1 MVRPPPSAYRK
12 VASPTESD
20 TPRRS
25 SFGSM
30 SRTMSSESVATT
42 TASTERG
49 QHSLTDVTNAE
60 SRTRLAKVCKKLAIH
75 GKAEKEGA
83 RYTLYMHIE
92 MPELAKPRSY
102 PLFPDKDVTLL
113 QFSIDKLTS
122 SGAAPMLSSTAA
134 IAASRLNMKLGAGG
148 VDDEGPDAQS
158 QSLKVTTANYHICL
172 NAAATASA
180 PTGDETAKKEPV
192 KQGYLVILHLRVPF
206 TAQPPQ
212 SPFVV
217 RLPMPR
223 CLNNKLR
230 FDLNPEIFGSDGI
243 IADVQ
248 PGTMRP
254 SKSRPTSAGVGGH
267 GEDGTAVIQGPF
279 PSTADVIIRWEG
291 PTKSPLLSPTALQA
305 GMADTATSEGLRCLG
320 TEKMTSTLRVSAV
333 AEPPDDLQQGEAAI
347 AIAFQAE
354 LVDPHFVGLDSKA
367 AIELRPD
374 VFGQAARWHEV
385 DVLGSAGLLR
395 WARIGSE
402 SSPDGQMA
410 KSSSRSSLHSV
421 ESSDGSLK
429 AAMSSNPFGGSGGT
443 DESMLMDM
451 QIPSGI
457 TQSDMDFSIDEQPR
471 SEGGLSRPGRRLSI
485 GVRQHQQD
493 IQACA
498 TAGDGEQTGLVLV
511 FDVNNIRGRDASA
524 STPLSISVHGILIVS
539 TFASPDL
546 WKDNESALEPASPRA
561 LSIPVFRTKCAETH
575 SSSVTLANV
584 KDAPNLTLLRCPAKG
599 VKSSPSSLLA
609 DPLVTDLFSMEVSST
624 SPQILPALGCGWDVE
639 HGTLAIETKTFPDDI
654 VDENQVRSGENI
666 SLDASKQGP
675 LEPAS
680 LRGAE
685 VHAPLAD
692 LSTDSAVST
701 GTILSM
707 TRKSSQRRFQ
717 QSTDVDAI
725 GAIVEE
731 AKVEFWPTYSP
742 GKEPQASANES
753 AMIAVPDPEWGRMVV
768 RLNVTWPTSLP
779 TDDDENADSATAGS
793 LTPALLCYLPP
804 EAQILHASIA
814 GLPLRVAAT
823 AAAGG
828 RSALTELQLSSYLYA
843 RPDESQSSSPLRASI
858 VYETSAAQE
867 LVLPTIAATTVQ
879 LAAVVALPAGAP
891 YRCSSSDLYQVSN
904 PSSSP
909 TFHAFML
916 GPMSSRKIT
925 LIKDK
930 PVIPA
935 GNDVPNRVA
944 PLQEGFLKP
953 SPEPFLWSPAQGAAS
968 FAAAA
973 EVKPGALPGHG
984 TGSRKSGFWTFFT
997 LGFMTAILCVVLAGF
1012 GHMETRHD
1020 TLLDLINEVLLH
1032 VDTSAPLEANLPLWQ
1047 SGFRDDSSP
1056 THRNDYFL
1064 KQYDATGAPSGA
1076 NFADKQFGLRDD
1088 TKSSTRTEAGS
1099 SLHSANSDPFDESQA
1114 RASHSSLTADLRG
1127 VLPQIKN
1134 MAKREH
1140 GLPDASRTSSG
1151 ARPSKRRRSDGAVVG
1166 DEKILPRPKTAGYVR
1181 RIAGPGIYVSTI
1193 RGKEKRAADELVQLL
1208 EEIVARD
1215 YPGASVE
1222 PGWWPQHAVNVDD
1235 RAIVDQAASKGEREE
1250 VALPPSKTGSTAAPS
1265 GQEERKRVEAAK
1277 SDDVETR
1284 FARELAALEEEQSG
1298 RCGSKHQ
1305 KAGVT
1310 GEQGAKGNAFFR
1322 VVDTGAECLRFLSV
1336 AAPLCPFALS
1346 FALLK
1351 NVEDTGHA
1359 RCRFVQRIT
1368 PVAAS
1373 AHASALNIAALAKH
1387 VLPRWLPEEADAA
1400 KTFKIDTRIRNHTT
1414 LQRDEVIETLA
1425 AQIPRTRGHKVDL
1438 NNPDCWIV
1446 FECLKGTC
1454 HIGVLEGYM
1463 RFAKY
1468 NPQQLADVVR
1478 SRRAQQDASA
1488 ETSQSLQ
1495 DDTEEGLSRV
1505 GPSKR

>member
-30 SRTMSSESVATT
+30 SRTMSSESVANTT
-42 TASTERG
+42 ESTERG
-49 QHSLTDVTNAE
+49 QHSLTDANNVE
-60 SRTRLAKVCKKLAIH
+60 SRTRLAKVCRKLALH

-134 IAASRLNMKLGAGG
+134 TAASRLNMKLGAGG

-172 NAAATASA
+172 NAAATPRA
-180 PTGDETAKKEPV
+180 PTGNETATRETV
-192 KQGYLVILHLRVPF
+192 KQGYLVTLHLRVPF

-217 RLPMPR
+217 RLPIPR

-230 FDLNPEIFGSDGI
+230 FDLNPEIFGSDGM

-267 GEDGTAVIQGPF
+267 GEDGTAVIEGPF

-291 PTKSPLLSPTALQA
+291 QTKAPLLSPTALQA
-305 GMADTATSEGLRCLG
+305 GMAATATSEELRCLG
-320 TEKMTSTLRVSAV
+320 TERMTSILRVSAV
-333 AEPPDDLQQGEAAI
+333 AKPPGNLQQGEAAI

-354 LVDPHFVGLDSKA
+354 LVDPHFVGLDSQA

-385 DVLGSAGLLR
+385 DVFGSAGLLR

-402 SSPDGQMA
+402 SSPDGEMA
-410 KSSSRSSLHSV
+410 KSSSRSSLHSI

-429 AAMSSNPFGGSGGT
+429 AAMSSNPFGASEGN

-471 SEGGLSRPGRRLSI
+471 SGRASSSAGRRLSI
-485 GVRQHQQD
+485 GVRQHRQEM
-493 IQACA
+493 QASA
-498 TAGDGEQTGLVLV
+498 AADSDAGKETGLVLV
-511 FDVNNIRGRDASA
+511 FDVNSIRERDTSA

-546 WKDNESALEPASPRA
+546 WKDNEVALEPASPRA

-584 KDAPNLTLLRCPAKG
+584 EDAPNLTLLRCPAKG
-599 VKSSPSSLLA
+599 VKSSSSSLLA
-609 DPLVTDLFSMEVSST
+609 DSLVTDLFSMEVGST

-639 HGTLAIETKTFPDDI
+639 HGTLAIGTKTFPDH
-654 VDENQVRSGENI
+654 VVNETQVRSGENI

-680 LRGAE
+680 MRGAE

-707 TRKSSQRRFQ
+707 TRKSSQSRFQ

-731 AKVEFWPTYSP
+731 AKVEFWPAYSP

-753 AMIAVPDPEWGRMVV
+753 AMTAVPDPEWCRMVV

-779 TDDDENADSATAGS
+779 TDDDENADLATAGS
-793 LTPALLCYLPP
+793 LTPALLCHLPP
-804 EAQILHASIA
+804 EAHILHASIA
-814 GLPLRVAAT
+814 GLPLRVEAT
-823 AAAGG
+823 TAAGG
-828 RSALTELQLSSYLYA
+828 RSALTELRLSSYSHA
-843 RPDESQSSSPLRASI
+843 RPDEIESSSPLRASI
-858 VYETSAAQE
+858 VYETPAAQE

-879 LAAVVALPAGAP
+879 LTAVVALPAGTP

-916 GPMSSRKIT
+916 GAMSSRRIT
-925 LIKDK
+925 LTKDK

-935 GNDVPNRVA
+935 GNDVPKTVA
-944 PLQEGFLKP
+944 QLQEGFLKA
-953 SPEPFLWSPAQGAAS
+953 SPEPFLWSPAKGAAS
-968 FAAAA
+968 FAPAA
-973 EVKPGALPGHG
+973 EVKPGSLPAHS

-1032 VDTSAPLEANLPLWQ
+1032 VDTSAPLEANLPVWQ
-1047 SGFRDDSSP
+1047 SGLRDDSRP
-1056 THRNDYFL
+1056 THRNDHFL
-1064 KQYDATGAPSGA
+1064 KQYDATGAPSEA
-1076 NFADKQFGLRDD
+1076 TFADKQFSLRDD
-1088 TKSSTRTEAGS
+1088 TKSSPRTEAGS
-1099 SLHSANSDPFDESQA
+1099 PLYSANSDPFEETRGSQS
-1114 RASHSSLTADLRG
+1114 RTIECKGRVSSL
-1127 VLPQIKN
+1127 IWSI
-1134 MAKREH
+1134 
-1140 GLPDASRTSSG
+1140 ASSF
-1151 ARPSKRRRSDGAVVG
+1151 
-1166 DEKILPRPKTAGYVR
+1166 
-1181 RIAGPGIYVSTI
+1181 
-1193 RGKEKRAADELVQLL
+1193 
-1208 EEIVARD
+1208 
-1215 YPGASVE
+1215 
-1222 PGWWPQHAVNVDD
+1222 
-1235 RAIVDQAASKGEREE
+1235 
-1250 VALPPSKTGSTAAPS
+1250 GS
-1265 GQEERKRVEAAK
+1265 
-1277 SDDVETR
+1277 
-1284 FARELAALEEEQSG
+1284 LW
-1298 RCGSKHQ
+1298 
-1305 KAGVT
+1305 
-1310 GEQGAKGNAFFR
+1310 
-1322 VVDTGAECLRFLSV
+1322 
-1336 AAPLCPFALS
+1336 S
-1346 FALLK
+1346 FIF
-1351 NVEDTGHA
+1351 G
-1359 RCRFVQRIT
+1359 
-1368 PVAAS
+1368 
-1373 AHASALNIAALAKH
+1373 
-1387 VLPRWLPEEADAA
+1387 
-1400 KTFKIDTRIRNHTT
+1400 
-1414 LQRDEVIETLA
+1414 
-1425 AQIPRTRGHKVDL
+1425 
-1438 NNPDCWIV
+1438 
-1446 FECLKGTC
+1446 
-1454 HIGVLEGYM
+1454 
-1463 RFAKY
+1463 
-1468 NPQQLADVVR
+1468 
-1478 SRRAQQDASA
+1478 
-1488 ETSQSLQ
+1488 
-1495 DDTEEGLSRV
+1495 
-1505 GPSKR
+1505 